1 MELNKIYNQDCIEFM
16 KTLPDKCVDLII
28 ADPPYFQICGE
39 FDFIWKTVDEYIEW
53 CKIWTIE
60 CNRILKDNG
69 SFYIWGAIGY
79 NNGFPLFKII
89 DFLESNTELKTI
101 NWITQ
106 RNTRGRGCTKG
117 YMKAREEL
125 VFMTKS
131 KEYTWNTAY
140 TEEKSNRKDK
150 GANGKPR
157 KNEYKRCSDVW
168 CDIAEA
174 SQSSKQRFKL
184 ENGDKFPTVK
194 ALKLCDRIIKS
205 SSNEN
210 DIVFIPFAGSG
221 SEIESCIINNRNYVA
236 TEINNNYINEIIIP
250 RIKKYTNEIE

>member
-28 ADPPYFQICGE
+28 ADPPYFQICGK
-39 FDFIWKTVDEYIEW
+39 FDFVWETVDEYIEW

-174 SQSSKQRFKL
+174 SQSSKQRFNL

-250 RIKKYTNEIE
+250 RIKKYTKEIE